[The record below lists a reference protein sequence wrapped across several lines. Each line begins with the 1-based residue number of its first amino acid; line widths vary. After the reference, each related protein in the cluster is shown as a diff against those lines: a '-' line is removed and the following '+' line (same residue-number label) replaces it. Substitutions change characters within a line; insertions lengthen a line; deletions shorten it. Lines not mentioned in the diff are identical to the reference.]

1 MAAYVT
7 HGIGKLYDLYSE
19 KLVSAVNYKIHEELA
34 TMGIPKKWW
43 GELTLTESIQIPDS
57 NRYMIELEDGRKGN
71 CSLRRRVNRAV
82 ISVPPRYFYLFQG
95 IGALR

>member
-7 HGIGKLYDLYSE
+7 HGVGKLYDVYSE
-19 KLVSAVNYKIHEELA
+19 KLISIVNYKIHEEL
-34 TMGIPKKWW
+34 TTTGILERCW
-43 GELTLTESIQIPDS
+43 GELTLADSINVPDG

-95 IGALR
+95 VGVLK